1 MKKNEILL
9 FEKLLDILGV
19 QVMSKNLIFKFS
31 KLKKF
36 WKFVYF
42 LSCEILEIFVILL
55 FGKSKYLKFRKFQK
69 IVIWSISRIHNF
81 L

>member
-1 MKKNEILL
+1 MWKINEFSKLKKNEILL

-36 WKFVYF
+36 
-42 LSCEILEIFVILL
+42 
-55 FGKSKYLKFRKFQK
+55 
-69 IVIWSISRIHNF
+69 
-81 L
+81 